1 MQKEKKKKRKYV
13 KPKIT
18 RIKLDATTAVLSTCK
33 VQHESFGPMNDNCRG
48 MQGGTCVEQG
58 S

>member
-1 MQKEKKKKRKYV
+1 MEKKIKKRKYV

-18 RIKLDATTAVLSTCK
+18 KIKLDATTAILGSCK
-33 VQHESFGPMNDNCRG
+33 AAGISGGPMNNNCRG
-48 MQGGTCVEQG
+48 GMFGTCREQG